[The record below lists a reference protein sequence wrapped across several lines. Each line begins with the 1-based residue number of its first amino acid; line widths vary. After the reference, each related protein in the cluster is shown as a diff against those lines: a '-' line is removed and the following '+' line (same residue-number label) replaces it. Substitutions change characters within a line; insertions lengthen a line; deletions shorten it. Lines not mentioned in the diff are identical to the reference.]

1 MTQLLVFR
9 ERMIQFYQ
17 RHARLLKLV
26 FRFLISLLLFFA
38 INREVGYDPAL
49 RSWYI
54 VVGISIVGLVL
65 PQQVL
70 LFLAALYTTAHI
82 YYVSGMLALTAG
94 LIFAL
99 LYFVY
104 IRFVPEHGYVILA
117 VPLLFAIRIPYALPL
132 LLGMVSAP
140 VSLIPMSCGLA
151 VYKLIQAMTVAIG
164 TATDDT
170 VLMYNQVIQQTFSD
184 RELYFMIGIFGIVMV
199 LVYCIRNS
207 SVAYAFH
214 MAVPIGAIANI
225 VLFLI
230 TNFISDS
237 RINVWQL
244 LVQTILSAGAAY
256 CIQFFLVVLNYSG
269 TEYLQFE
276 DEEYYYYVKAVPKM
290 SITTP
295 NKHVKRFTTRLT
307 EEEVMEEGLPIEE
320 EDFPQSEEDI

>member
-184 RELYFMIGIFGIVMV
+184 RELYFMIGIF
-199 LVYCIRNS
+199 
-207 SVAYAFH
+207 
-214 MAVPIGAIANI
+214 
-225 VLFLI
+225 
-230 TNFISDS
+230 FI
-237 RINVWQL
+237 I
-244 LVQTILSAGAAY
+244 
-256 CIQFFLVVLNYSG
+256 
-269 TEYLQFE
+269 
-276 DEEYYYYVKAVPKM
+276 
-290 SITTP
+290 
-295 NKHVKRFTTRLT
+295 
-307 EEEVMEEGLPIEE
+307 
-320 EDFPQSEEDI
+320 